1 MTSKTCTMCKLEY
14 PIEDFKILSA
24 TYVDGRQKRHSWCL
38 KCLREYNNKRN
49 KVYMSKKYGRPIIEK
64 PKNYLENKALHCEM
78 MVSLAAGKLTRPAA
92 QMFVLIT
99 NNVSKKFR
107 YKNEEDRHDCKQE
120 ALYQLYKNWMCYDP
134 DNTHNAFAWA
144 TEVAKRGMAKAFNDL
159 NKWGDSYEGHL
170 RLDVLYD
177 DADGW
182 DRI

>member
-49 KVYMSKKYGRPIIEK
+49 KVYMSKKYGRPLIEK

-92 QMFVLIT
+92 QMIQLIGKGV
-99 NNVSKKFR
+99 NRKFY
-107 YKNEEDRHDCKQE
+107 YKTIEDRED
-120 ALYQLYKNWMCYDP
+120 ALQSGLLDAYKFWMNYEP
-134 DNTHNAFAWA
+134 EKTHNAFAYF
-144 TEVAKRGMAKAFNDL
+144 TEIIKRGHTKWYNDMIA
-159 NKWGDSYEGHL
+159 NSHL

-182 DRI
+182 DKI